1 MAYNLLEKVYRTQ
14 TSPIQTFLFNVG
26 RSSLSLTL
34 DCKTVRIFAYS
45 STRASRQTKG
55 LEWGWKQGA
64 RLGRDAKNTVFF
76 LSPHTPFG
84 RVRLARFARVRLLR
98 HPLPISLLIL
108 RKKPTVLQSTL
119 TYGPQSIQYRL
130 CLHTPGLYSPQ
141 TLSHFTQRVLNSMH
155 CKSVIA
161 EAPYLTWN
169 PSEKFW

>member
-26 RSSLSLTL
+26 RSSLSLT
-34 DCKTVRIFAYS
+34 
-45 STRASRQTKG
+45 
-55 LEWGWKQGA
+55 
-64 RLGRDAKNTVFF
+64 
-76 LSPHTPFG
+76 
-84 RVRLARFARVRLLR
+84 
-98 HPLPISLLIL
+98 
-108 RKKPTVLQSTL
+108 
-119 TYGPQSIQYRL
+119 YGPQSIQYRL
-130 CLHTPGLYSPQ
+130 RLHTPGLYSPQ